1 VQGYDGTKADAWSA
15 GVILYAMVVGSLPFG
30 KELSQ
35 CMRFQR
41 FRRWISG
48 AEKESILSPETT
60 LDYPPWLF
68 PQSMSPSARSLI
80 VGLLHPDPPARLS
93 IEAATRHP
101 WLLGD
106 SEMGPASVNMGG
118 MIKKLR
124 NLDIITPAPSQLKQ
138 PLGGVHQGGEGPD
151 SLDSPQRTW
160 N

>member
-1 VQGYDGTKADAWSA
+1 M
-15 GVILYAMVVGSLPFG
+15 YAMLVGSLPFG

-48 AEKESILSPETT
+48 AEKEAGSSEAPE
-60 LDYPPWLF
+60 YPPWLF
-68 PQSMSPSARSLI
+68 PQNVSPAARSLI

-93 IEAATRHP
+93 IDMAVRHA
-101 WLLGD
+101 WLNGGEG
-106 SEMGPASVNMGG
+106 SESPSSVHMGG
-118 MIKKLR
+118 MIKSLR
-124 NLDIITPAPSQLKQ
+124 NLDIVTPPPSKQ
-138 PLGGVHQGGEGPD
+138 AMMVGHRGSGGLD